1 MQQHLVF
8 GDSKTSFDLALLI
21 PQKDFQKRALL
32 EHYIQ
37 PLNDLGINNI
47 LALTLDYKPNG
58 KAPVS
63 TVIRPCL
70 QQLEEIVGKLKIKT
84 VLCCDANYFK
94 PLCKVAK
101 TEPYYGYPKPTIWKG
116 VTGFVS
122 PNYRQ
127 LFYKPEVIDRVNLS
141 LKAVAY
147 HLQGEPG
154 VFNHTVLEN
163 AYYPTS
169 YKEIKKE
176 LKRLLRVPRLTCD
189 IETYSLDIDKAG
201 LATIAFAQSKSKGTA
216 FWINGNSIVRKMLQE
231 FFEEYKGTLIFHGS
245 TFDAKILI
253 WELFMQHPRDI
264 EGMLYGLDLLFRN
277 LEDTKIIAYLA
288 LNSTA
293 GISLKLKELAFEY
306 TGDYALDDI
315 GDLSKI
321 PPADVLKYNLTD
333 ACATWYVRDKYRPT
347 VMEEQKDV
355 YRNVFLPALKVITQ
369 MELVGMPMNLGQV
382 LNLEHELDDICRA
395 HRLAIETHPYIEDVT
410 WLLRDKEADK
420 ANQKLKKLRKTRHDF
435 LKFKF
440 NPASHPQL
448 TTLLHEYL
456 KLEILNTTDAGNPS
470 TDADTLKSHVEHL
483 KQKKPVD
490 QLAIDLIEH
499 IRELGAASKIL
510 DTYIPAF
517 KNKSVMK
524 DGWAYLHGNFNLGAT
539 KSGRQSS
546 SDPNLTNIPA
556 TGTDYAKAVKKC
568 FQAPPHVMHDNP
580 YGWIMVGADYNS
592 LEDMISALLT
602 KDPNKLAV
610 YVDGYDGHCLRA
622 HSYFGNRMQDIT
634 QELLNIQE
642 VAERVEIINSIEDR
656 YPDLR
661 QLSKGP
667 TFALTYM
674 GTWKTLVKNFGL
686 TIEEAKQIEDNYHQ
700 LYQVADQWV
709 MSQLRKAQKTGYVE
723 LAFGLRLRTP
733 ILPKVVLHD
742 LRTLPQEAH
751 KEMKTAGNAL
761 GQSYG
766 LLNTHAANL
775 FMQRVWDSP
784 FREIVLPTVQIH
796 DSQYYMIENSMRCLK
811 WVNTNLIECMEW
823 NELAPIQH
831 PIVKLGAKLEVFY
844 PDWGSGIK
852 IPNRASSEQIR
863 NVLKPLNLA
872 A

>member
-8 GDSKTSFDLALLI
+8 GDSTNSFSLAILI
-21 PQKDFQKRALL
+21 PQKDFQKRALF
-32 EHYIQ
+32 ENYIT
-37 PLNDLGINNI
+37 PLSEQGITNV
-47 LALTLDYKPNG
+47 LALSLNYAPNG

-70 QQLEEIVGKLKIKT
+70 KQIENILKKFNIKT

-94 PLCKVAK
+94 PLCRVVK
-101 TEPYYGYPKPTIWKG
+101 TEPYYGYAKETLWKDI
-116 VTGFVS
+116 TGFVC

-127 LFYKPEVIDRVNLS
+127 LFYKPEVKDKINLS

-147 HLQGEPG
+147 HLNGQPS
-154 VFNHTVLEN
+154 VFSHTVLET
-163 AYYPTS
+163 AHYPSS
-169 YKEIKKE
+169 YTEIRKE
-176 LKRLLRVPRLTCD
+176 LKRILKIPRLTCD

-201 LATIAFAQSKSKGTA
+201 LASIAFAESKNKGTA
-216 FWINGNSIVRKMLQE
+216 FWINDNSITRKMLQE
-231 FFEEYKGTLIFHGS
+231 FFEEYKGKLIFHGS

-264 EGMLYGLDLLFRN
+264 EGMLYGLDLLFRD

-293 GISLKLKELAFEY
+293 GNSLKLKELAFEY
-306 TGDYALDDI
+306 TGDYALDEI
-315 GDLSKI
+315 GDLAKI

-333 ACATWYVRDKYRPT
+333 ACATWYVFDKHRPT
-347 VMEEQKDV
+347 VMLEQKEI
-355 YRNVFLPALKVITQ
+355 YKTVFLPALKVITQ

-382 LNLEHELDDICRA
+382 LNLEHELEDICRN
-395 HRLAIETHPYIEDVT
+395 HRIAIEQHPYIEEIT
-410 WLLRDKEADK
+410 WLLRDREAEK
-420 ANQKLKKLRKTRHDF
+420 ANRKLKKLRKTRNDF

-448 TTLLHEYL
+448 TTLLHDYL
-456 KLEILNTTDAGNPS
+456 KLEVLNVTDAGNAS
-470 TDADTLKSHVEHL
+470 TDADTLESHIEHL
-483 KQKKPVD
+483 KHKDPVD
-490 QLAIDLIEH
+490 QKAIDLIQH
-499 IRELGAASKIL
+499 IRELSAASKIL

-517 KNKSVMK
+517 KNKSVLK
-524 DGWAYLHGNFNLGAT
+524 DGWAYLHGNFNLGGT
-539 KSGRQSS
+539 KSGRLSS

-556 TGTDYAKAVKKC
+556 TGTDYAKAVKEC
-568 FQAPPHVMHDNP
+568 FQAPPHVSKDNP
-580 YGWIMVGADYNS
+580 YGWINVGADYNS

-610 YVDGYDGHCLRA
+610 YIDGYDGHCLRA

-634 QELLNIQE
+634 QELLNTKE
-642 VAERVEIINSIEDR
+642 VKERVAIINSIQER

-667 TFALTYM
+667 TFALTYL

-686 TIEEAKQIEDNYHQ
+686 TMAEAKQIESNYHY

-709 MSQLRKAQKTGYVE
+709 QEQILKAQKTGYVE

-733 ILPKVVLHD
+733 ILPQVVLHD
-742 LRTLPQEAH
+742 HRTLPIEAH
-751 KEMKTAGNAL
+751 KEIKTAANAL

-766 LLNTHAANL
+766 LLNSHSGNL
-775 FMQRVWDSP
+775 FMQRVWESSY
-784 FREIVLPTVQIH
+784 RHVVLPTAQIH
-796 DSQYYMIENSMRCLK
+796 DAQYYMIENTLDCLQ
-811 WVNTNLIECMEW
+811 WVNSNLIECMEW
-823 NELAPIQH
+823 NELPPIQH

-852 IPNRASSEQIR
+852 IPNRANKREIQQA
-863 NVLKPLNLA
+863 LKPLNTA
-872 A
+872 